1 MDIKQFLLNNEEC
14 LSEYFT
20 KIKVNNDKVEI
31 KAGGNEKGF
40 GITFFIKGD
49 LNDSI
54 TSFEDKVN
62 ALFNTDS
69 IDNLD
74 YLNEYSNEI
83 KAPYRFITQSPFL
96 KISDEPSIYAFR
108 LSVKQTEESE
118 KS

>member
-14 LSEYFT
+14 LSEYFS

-40 GITFFIKGD
+40 GITFFIKGS

-54 TSFEDKVN
+54 TSFEDKIN

-69 IDNLD
+69 TENID
-74 YLNEYSNEI
+74 YLNDFSSEI

-96 KISDEPSIYAFR
+96 KISDKPSVYAF
-108 LSVKQTEESE
+108 SIQVKESDE
-118 KS
+118 KR